1 MPKRLLVVLT
11 LLILITGVSSCAEKA
26 EKKTAATEEKDAV
39 FIVNFDDKEA
49 FGEFRAL
56 NLDDT
61 HPNLLIPENSEA
73 DHAAVLK
80 SWSDLHQHI
89 GTHLAE
95 NDFSWGVED
104 SSITMLQKIYFKP
117 NGEIKT
123 YFFRIFNE
131 NVSEETKAEFA
142 VLLRDFAE
150 DNRIE
155 VQREGDFAQCGK
167 TRYLNKIR

>member
-1 MPKRLLVVLT
+1 MKNLLRSSVL
-11 LLILITGVSSCAEKA
+11 LLYVMAISSCAEKA
-26 EKKTAATEEKDAV
+26 EKKTEASGEEDAV
-39 FIVNFDDKEA
+39 FIVNFEDKPA
-49 FGEFRAL
+49 FEEYLAL

-80 SWSDLHQHI
+80 SWSDLHQRI
-89 GTHLAE
+89 GSYLAE
-95 NDFSWGVED
+95 NNFSWGVED
-104 SSITMLQKIYFKP
+104 SSITMLQKIYFEP

-142 VLLRDFAE
+142 SLLRDFAV

-155 VQREGDFAQCGK
+155 IQRDGNFAQCGK
-167 TRYLNKIR
+167 TRYLTN